1 MAESF
6 ETPPQNLEARRKAQH
21 LHVTPGS
28 PVKAS
33 CLDRDGLSTYS
44 PTVVPHDQDR
54 LLAAVFGLQKEIKKI
69 DAALSDLKPDKS
81 VLCGE
86 TTPVKKGKGTA
97 PLAREELVLR
107 ETRKKIA
114 EIIGFLTLMAQARDI
129 SLVPSESL
137 LDDDPHP

>member
-1 MAESF
+1 MKRNPVAESF
-6 ETPPQNLEARRKAQH
+6 ETPPPNLEARRKAQH

-33 CLDRDGLSTYS
+33 CLDHEGLSTYS

-54 LLAAVFGLQKEIKKI
+54 LLAAVFGLQKEITKI
-69 DAALSDLKPDKS
+69 DAALSP
-81 VLCGE
+81 CGE
-86 TTPVKKGKGTA
+86 TTPVKKGKGKGTP
-97 PLAREELVLR
+97 PLSSEELVLR
-107 ETRKKIA
+107 KTRKKIA
-114 EIIGFLTLMAQARDI
+114 EVIDFLTQMAQVRDI